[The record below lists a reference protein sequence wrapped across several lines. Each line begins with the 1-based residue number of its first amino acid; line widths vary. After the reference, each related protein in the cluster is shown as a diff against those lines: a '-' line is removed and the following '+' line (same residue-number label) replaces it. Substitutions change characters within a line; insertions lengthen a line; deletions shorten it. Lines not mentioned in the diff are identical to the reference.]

1 MLGHHEDAEFLSG
14 RDWGIGGAR
23 SGGYRNGCTIPFR
36 ENLQE
41 ISKDLQDGLQA

>member
-23 SGGYRNGCTIPFR
+23 SGVPFR